1 MAAAGER
8 GTSSLQQQIALV
20 LEGGGRRRWA
30 GRLVSWLLL
39 VLILVNVADV
49 ALDTVPGFYGEWQP
63 WLVALQSLSMVVFAL
78 EFALRLWVAGMP
90 HGDGHETPR
99 GARLRYLGSFGW
111 VDLIVILPF
120 YAGLL
125 TGDPLRFQVMRLLLL
140 LKLSR
145 FSTAMG
151 TLGRVLGA
159 EWRALAGSLIIMLSL
174 LMISATGMYYL
185 EHDSQPQ
192 QFSSIPAA
200 MWWAMAALST
210 VGYGDIVP
218 VTPIGRVFGGIVTV
232 LGIGVYALP
241 VGIIASG
248 FAREIQRRDFVVTWG
263 MVARVPLFK
272 GLDVEQVARVAG
284 LLRSRVVT
292 GGTTIVR
299 RGEPGDCMY
308 FITSGAAEVQIQPRP
323 VRLSDGDF
331 FGEMAL
337 VLDAPRSASVVALT
351 RCQLLILDA
360 DDFRGLAQS
369 EPRIGEA
376 IRAVAAQRQ
385 QATTAQPG

>member
-1 MAAAGER
+1 MAAAVER
-8 GTSSLQQQIALV
+8 APATLQQRVALL
-20 LEGGGRRRWA
+20 LEGGGRRRLA
-30 GRLVSWLLL
+30 NRLLSWLLL
-39 VLILVNVADV
+39 ALILGNVADV
-49 ALDTVPGFYGEWQP
+49 ALDTLPGFYGDWRSGV
-63 WLVALQSLSMVVFAL
+63 VAFQIFSMAVFTL
-78 EFALRLWVAGMP
+78 EFAARLWVAGAP
-90 HGDGHETPR
+90 HGEGGDPPAH
-99 GARLRYLGSFGW
+99 ARLRYLGSFGW
-111 VDLIVILPF
+111 IDLVAVLPF

-125 TGDPLRFQVMRLLLL
+125 TGEPLRFQVLRLLLL

-159 EWRALAGSLIIMLSL
+159 EWRALVGSLVIMLSL
-174 LMISATGMYYL
+174 LMLSATGMYYL
-185 EHDSQPQ
+185 EREGQPQ

-210 VGYGDIVP
+210 VGYGDMVP
-218 VTPIGRVFGGIVTV
+218 VTPLGRIFGGIVTV

-272 GLDVEQVARVAG
+272 GLDAEQVARIAN
-284 LLRSRVVT
+284 LLRSRVVP

-299 RGEPGDCMY
+299 KGEPGDCMY
-308 FITSGAAEVQIQPRP
+308 FITGGSAEVQIQPRP

-337 VLDAPRSASVVALT
+337 LLDAPRSASVVALS

-360 DDFRGLAQS
+360 DDFRGLAQN
-369 EPRIGEA
+369 EPRIGAA
-376 IRAVAAQRQ
+376 IREVAEQRLR
-385 QATTAQPG
+385 ATAAQPG

>member
-8 GTSSLQQQIALV
+8 PRTTLQQRVALL
-20 LEGGGRRRWA
+20 LEGGGRRRLG
-30 GRLVSWLLL
+30 GRLVFWLLL
-39 VLILVNVADV
+39 LLILGNVADV
-49 ALDTVPGFYGEWQP
+49 ALDTLPGFYDDWRP
-63 WLVALQSLSMVVFAL
+63 VLVAFQIFSMIVFTL
-78 EFALRLWVAGMP
+78 EFAARLWVAGAV
-90 HGDGHETPR
+90 HGEGSDPPSR
-99 GARLRYLGSFGW
+99 ARLRYLGSFGW
-111 VDLIVILPF
+111 IDLAVVLPF
-120 YAGLL
+120 YAGLIS
-125 TGDPLRFQVMRLLLL
+125 GEPLRFQVLRLLLL

-159 EWRALAGSLIIMLSL
+159 EWRALVGSLIIMLSL
-174 LMISATGMYYL
+174 LMLSATGMYYL
-185 EHDSQPQ
+185 EHGEQPQ

-210 VGYGDIVP
+210 VGYGDVVP
-218 VTPIGRVFGGIVTV
+218 VTPLGRVFGGIVTV

-272 GLDVEQVARVAG
+272 GLDAEQVARVAS

-292 GGTTIVR
+292 SGTTIVR
-299 RGEPGDCMY
+299 KGEPGDCMY
-308 FITSGAAEVQIQPRP
+308 FIAAGSAEVQIQPHP

-337 VLDAPRSASVVALT
+337 LLDAPRSASVAALS

-360 DDFRGLAQS
+360 DDFRSLAQG
-369 EPRIGEA
+369 EPRIGAA
-376 IRAVAAQRQ
+376 IREIAERRLK
-385 QATTAQPG
+385 ATVPQPG